1 MQEADGNVS
10 TSVSLEPACDGGCVS
25 RNLPEGREPQ
35 GQVSP
40 WTGWFSEAERSQV
53 HWPAGRAPSKG
64 SATHDSLRSHS
75 KMKLTARAS
84 GTRDCVLSGS
94 LVAGTVQSTLLAA
107 GALGLGSADAA
118 SILGGLAAG
127 RRGVDHFDGV
137 VDNDWYDVGAEI
149 SSELDSWC

>member
-1 MQEADGNVS
+1 
-10 TSVSLEPACDGGCVS
+10 
-25 RNLPEGREPQ
+25 
-35 GQVSP
+35 
-40 WTGWFSEAERSQV
+40 
-53 HWPAGRAPSKG
+53 
-64 SATHDSLRSHS
+64 
-75 KMKLTARAS
+75 MKLTARAS